1 MIKLSLILLSVV
13 ILTACSENSDN
24 QNITQEKTTKDSTQN
39 VSEAEGCKMPLT
51 NHTHSNI
58 EDVRTTHL
66 HLDLDVNFDEKKIFG
81 VARHEIEQINSVD
94 EIIFDIDGLKVTKIT
109 TGTEE
114 AKELEAAY
122 EIGAEVEHLGAP
134 LSVAINDKIEQVNIY
149 YETTDASNALDWLD
163 PSLTMSKEHPFL
175 YTQGQAVLTRTWIPI
190 QDTPS
195 NRITYSASLK
205 VPSDLLAVMSA
216 TNPTEKND
224 EGIYNFEMNQPIPSY
239 LIALAVGDLAYRKLG
254 ENSGVY
260 AEQGMVD
267 AAADEFVD
275 IPKMMNTAQNMYGAY
290 LWDVYDVIVLP
301 YSFPFG
307 GMENPRLTFAT
318 PTLIAGDRSLVS
330 VIAHE
335 LAHSW
340 SGNLVTNATWDDIW
354 LNEGFTV
361 YFENRIMEE
370 LYGKEIADMLLLI
383 EYQELKETIEK
394 MMEEGKSDDTH
405 LKLDLDCRNPD
416 DGLTDVAYVK
426 GALFL
431 KTLEKEATRE
441 EFDKFLTE
449 YFEENK
455 FKTITTED
463 FIAYLNEHLLTK
475 NNLDFNTEAWIYGD
489 GLPDN
494 CITLTSPRFN
504 EIQKLAEAIKN
515 NGKELPTDL
524 KRSDKITQEWQ
535 AFIRTFENQLAPE
548 KIEAIDNQL
557 EFTESGNA
565 EIMSEWFILSIKSG
579 YTKNY
584 DALENFLL
592 RIGRR
597 KFLEPIYTALAET
610 PDNKKWALKV
620 YEKARPNY
628 HAVSFKTIDK
638 ILKPEFD

>member
-39 VSEAEGCKMPLT
+39 VSEGEGCKMPLT

-58 EDVRTTHL
+58 DDVRTIHL

-94 EIIFDIDGLKVTKIT
+94 EIIFDIDGLKITKIT

-134 LSVAINDKIEQVNIY
+134 LSVAIDDKIEQVNIY

-383 EYQELKETIEK
+383 EYQELKETIQK
-394 MMEEGKSDDTH
+394 MMDEGKGDDTH

-475 NNLDFNTEAWIYGD
+475 NNLDFNTEAWTYGD

-524 KRSDKITQEWQ
+524 KRGDKITQEWQ

>member
-1 MIKLSLILLSVV
+1 
-13 ILTACSENSDN
+13 
-24 QNITQEKTTKDSTQN
+24 
-39 VSEAEGCKMPLT
+39 
-51 NHTHSNI
+51 
-58 EDVRTTHL
+58 
-66 HLDLDVNFDEKKIFG
+66 
-81 VARHEIEQINSVD
+81 
-94 EIIFDIDGLKVTKIT
+94 
-109 TGTEE
+109 
-114 AKELEAAY
+114 
-122 EIGAEVEHLGAP
+122 
-134 LSVAINDKIEQVNIY
+134 
-149 YETTDASNALDWLD
+149 
-163 PSLTMSKEHPFL
+163 
-175 YTQGQAVLTRTWIPI
+175 
-190 QDTPS
+190 
-195 NRITYSASLK
+195 
-205 VPSDLLAVMSA
+205 
-216 TNPTEKND
+216 
-224 EGIYNFEMNQPIPSY
+224 
-239 LIALAVGDLAYRKLG
+239 
-254 ENSGVY
+254 
-260 AEQGMVD
+260 MVD

-383 EYQELKETIEK
+383 EYQELKETIQK
-394 MMEEGKSDDTH
+394 MMDEGKGDDTH

-475 NNLDFNTEAWIYGD
+475 NNLDFNTEAWTYGD

-524 KRSDKITQEWQ
+524 KRGDKITQEWQ

-610 PDNKKWALKV
+610 PDNNKWALKV